1 VAVAIGVLGPGA
13 CGRRLAAPSPFPART
28 LWLASG
34 DDVFEPPLAAD
45 ASRVFA
51 AGRGGTLRALDRATG
66 SVVWS
71 TSGRTGVL
79 STGGGMLV
87 LRRQDGGI
95 EALDPASGET
105 RWQAATGI
113 AGLLPAALAEGRVV
127 VAGQG
132 AVALDAASGR
142 TLWSADVQLISA
154 PPVASG
160 ALVLLGADD
169 GTLLCLDAASGVSLW
184 SYAAGSRLSA
194 PPIVDDGARVLLG
207 TADRRVVA
215 LRIDKRGDE
224 RWRFKVGG
232 TVDSAPALFEGRAL
246 FAAYDAVL
254 YALGRGNGHLA
265 WRSPLPSRP
274 LSGPLILR
282 GAALVAC
289 QENEIVGFDAHT
301 GRRLGAL
308 TTPAP
313 MQTAP
318 LLVDDTLYVGLRDRS
333 LVALRLAAATASPE
347 PSTTAPAPR
356 ERRRQGRPAQPA
368 SPEAPSPSP
377 SPETLTSPRS
387 PVN

>member
-1 VAVAIGVLGPGA
+1 MAALLAAGA
-13 CGRRLAAPSPFPART
+13 CARRRAVPSPFPART
-28 LWLASG
+28 LWLAAG

-45 ASRVFA
+45 AARVFA

-66 SVVWS
+66 SVSW
-71 TSGRTGVL
+71 TASGRTGVL
-79 STGGGMLV
+79 SAGDGLLV

-105 RWQAATGI
+105 RWQAETGI
-113 AGLLPAALAEGRVV
+113 AGLLPVALAEGRVV

-132 AVALDAASGR
+132 VAALDAASGR
-142 TLWSADVQLISA
+142 LLWSAPLTAIAA

-160 ALVLLGADD
+160 GLVLVGAED
-169 GTLLCLDAASGVSLW
+169 GTLHALDAARGTPSW
-184 SYAAGSRLSA
+184 SYTTGSRLAA
-194 PPIVDDGARVLLG
+194 PPAVDDERHVLLG
-207 TADRRVVA
+207 TGDRRVVA
-215 LRIDKRGDE
+215 LRADKRGEE

-232 TVDSAPALFEGRAL
+232 SVDSAPALFEKRAL

-254 YALGRGNGHLA
+254 YALGRGNGHMA

-274 LSGPLILR
+274 LSGPLLLR

-301 GRRLGAL
+301 GRRLGGL

-318 LLVDDTLYVGLRDRS
+318 LLMDDTLYVGLRDRS
-333 LVALRLAAATASPE
+333 LVALRLAAATSPE
-347 PSTTAPAPR
+347 APAAAPTRR
-356 ERRRQGRPAQPA
+356 ERRPQGRPAPSSSPAPA
-368 SPEAPSPSP
+368 SPAPSPNP
-377 SPETLTSPRS
+377 
-387 PVN
+387 

>member
-1 VAVAIGVLGPGA
+1 
-13 CGRRLAAPSPFPART
+13 
-28 LWLASG
+28 
-34 DDVFEPPLAAD
+34 
-45 ASRVFA
+45 VFA

-71 TSGRTGVL
+71 RSGRTGVL

-105 RWQAATGI
+105 RWQAETGI

-142 TLWSADVQLISA
+142 TLWSADVPLISA

-254 YALGRGNGHLA
+254 YALGGGNGHMA

-377 SPETLTSPRS
+377 SPGTLTSPRS